1 MEVRRERRERRDRER
16 ERKTEGGREEGTCP
30 FPPFS
35 SSTHRITQA
44 LTALHKHAWIPTL
57 PAGEEEL
64 LGQLLQL
71 TSTRPGLTR
80 YLPASQGCRTMRAAP
95 TKFSAAFKPF
105 CSSCMLTISK
115 VTASMSWAFASSA
128 LGTRMKKN
136 ALAPATAETEEQGQS
151 LQ

>member
-1 MEVRRERRERRDRER
+1 MKLTRPAHHTRTAIGAPMTLHTRARHTHTSSNDKRPHFSSHGKREGESERKMEVRRERRERRDRER

-64 LGQLLQL
+64 LGQGEHK
-71 TSTRPGLTR
+71 T
-80 YLPASQGCRTMRAAP
+80 LPATSLYVPVHQRTVSRVVR
-95 TKFSAAFKPF
+95 TY
-105 CSSCMLTISK
+105 CLSC
-115 VTASMSWAFASSA
+115 A
-128 LGTRMKKN
+128 MK
-136 ALAPATAETEEQGQS
+136 
-151 LQ
+151 

>member
-1 MEVRRERRERRDRER
+1 MKLTWPAHHTRAAIGALVTLHTRARHTHTSSNDKRPHFSSHGKREGESERKMEVRRERRERRDRER

-64 LGQLLQL
+64 LGQGEHK
-71 TSTRPGLTR
+71 T
-80 YLPASQGCRTMRAAP
+80 LPATSLYVPVHQRTVSRVVR
-95 TKFSAAFKPF
+95 TY
-105 CSSCMLTISK
+105 CLSC
-115 VTASMSWAFASSA
+115 A
-128 LGTRMKKN
+128 MK
-136 ALAPATAETEEQGQS
+136 
-151 LQ
+151 